1 MEVKEIIKEALDKQ
15 KITKI
20 AVFDFDGTLVNT
32 PLPDEGKIAYK
43 AKTGKPWPFEGWWS
57 KALSLDMTIFDM
69 PLIKSVIES
78 YKNEKTDTSTVT
90 VMMTGRMIK
99 LSNEVEAV
107 LSAKGL
113 SFDKYIYNTGGS
125 TIDSKIKSLD
135 KLLVEYPNVKELEM
149 WDDRNSHIPSFQ
161 QFGDKLMSSGRIINF
176 KINHVISSHHT

>member
-20 AVFDFDGTLVNT
+20 AVFDFDGTLVDT
-32 PLPDEGKIAYK
+32 PLPDAGKIAYK
-43 AKTGKPWPFEGWWS
+43 AKTGKAWPFEGWWS
-57 KALSLDMTIFDM
+57 KALSLDMTIFEM

-78 YKNEKTDTSTVT
+78 YKKEKTDTSTVT

-113 SFDKYIYNTGGS
+113 SFDKYIYNMGGS

-135 KLLVEYPNVKELEM
+135 KLLVEYPNVKELVLF
-149 WDDRNSHIPSFQ
+149 DDRIEHLPTFEAWCKKQVESGKLERYNITEVPS
-161 QFGDKLMSSGRIINF
+161 G
-176 KINHVISSHHT
+176 HH